1 MGKYQKILQVLLM
14 YDSDRFAFIET
25 AKVDGTPIAMNT
37 HTTIPK
43 SLHPVEAKKEKPL
56 KNQHAS
62 VPKKCYL
69 PLFYPVF
76 ETLWP
81 FMLKYYISSLPYL
94 EAASVPTAKRSRNKS
109 WS

>member
-1 MGKYQKILQVLLM
+1 MEKYQKILQILLM
-14 YDSDRFAFIET
+14 CDSDKFAFIET
-25 AKVDGTPIAMNT
+25 EKVHNTPIAMNT
-37 HTTIPK
+37 HTIIPK
-43 SLHPVEAKKEKPL
+43 SLHPVEAKKEKPF

-76 ETLWP
+76 ETLWS

-94 EAASVPTAKRSRNKS
+94 KAASVPTAKRGRNRS

>member
-1 MGKYQKILQVLLM
+1 
-14 YDSDRFAFIET
+14 
-25 AKVDGTPIAMNT
+25 MNT

-43 SLHPVEAKKEKPL
+43 SLHPVEAKKEKPF
-56 KNQHAS
+56 KNHHAS
-62 VPKKCYL
+62 VLKKCYL
-69 PLFYPVF
+69 PLFYPLF

-94 EAASVPTAKRSRNKS
+94 KAASVQAAKGGGNKS

>member
-1 MGKYQKILQVLLM
+1 MC
-14 YDSDRFAFIET
+14 DSDRFAFTET
-25 AKVDGTPIAMNT
+25 AKAQDTPIAMNT
-37 HTTIPK
+37 HTAIPK
-43 SLHPVEAKKEKPL
+43 SLHSVEGKKENPF

-62 VPKKCYL
+62 VQRKYYL

-94 EAASVPTAKRSRNKS
+94 KAASVQTAKRSRNKS

>member
-14 YDSDRFAFIET
+14 CDSDRFAFIET

-56 KNQHAS
+56 KKPTCQC
-62 VPKKCYL
+62 PEK
-69 PLFYPVF
+69 
-76 ETLWP
+76 
-81 FMLKYYISSLPYL
+81 MLSAFVLSCI
-94 EAASVPTAKRSRNKS
+94 
-109 WS
+109 